1 MSPKK
6 GFEEDIQS
14 YQLET
19 FLNGIP
25 GSVYWKDKNGVYLG
39 CNNTVL
45 VKGNLESKAD
55 IIGKTDFDLWPEMAK
70 AIRKND
76 LAVMRQNKAIEVQE
90 TIVLKSSETLYFS
103 GVKSPLIDIDGNV
116 IGVMGNSVDI
126 TELKLA
132 KQNAEAA
139 NQAKTQFLA
148 LMSHELRIPLS
159 GIISTASILA
169 DSDFTME
176 ETREFG
182 KIIEKSGNYLLSTI
196 NSILDFAKLEA
207 NKFDLSLAPI
217 NIKNLIDEITSTLLA
232 SAKEK
237 DLNLI
242 IDYKICPYTHILS
255 DPLVLRLI
263 FNNLIGNAI
272 KYTVKGSVSVSVKTT
287 KRPKNNL
294 GLLISVKDTGIGI
307 PKDKLVFIFD
317 RFSQIETGYVRKTSR
332 QGTGLGLSIVKKLT
346 DILKGKITVKSKID
360 VGSEFSFTAEFPI
373 QQELDTN
380 SKKPLKHISI
390 LSIENSS
397 KIKNYLSENFSSI
410 ICNNAASSEVV
421 NKVLAAQQV
430 NQVYDVV
437 IFDSELKNPSALQ
450 VLTKLRKIKSEHKIL
465 CLLHFPSRESAL
477 QAPLNGKEFDG
488 VMFKTSKTTDFKKQ
502 LESLWNQWNLQ
513 C

>member
-1 MSPKK
+1 MSTKK
-6 GFEEDIQS
+6 GFEDILS

-19 FLNGIP
+19 FINGIP

-45 VKGNLESKAD
+45 VKGNLKSKAD
-55 IIGKTDFDLWPEMAK
+55 IIGKTDFDVWPEMAK
-70 AIRKND
+70 TIRKKD
-76 LAVMRQNKAIEVQE
+76 LEVMRQEKVLEMEE

-103 GVKSPLIDIDGNV
+103 SVKSPLRDTDGNV

-126 TELKLA
+126 TELRLA

-196 NSILDFAKLEA
+196 DSILDFAKLEA
-207 NKFDLSLAPI
+207 NKFELSVSPI
-217 NIKNLIDEITSTLLA
+217 NIKTLLDEITSTLFA

-237 DLNLI
+237 SLNLTI
-242 IDYKICPYTHILS
+242 AYQICPYTHICS

-272 KYTVKGSVSVSVKTT
+272 KYTIRGSVSVSVKTA
-287 KRPKNNL
+287 KRPKN
-294 GLLISVKDTGIGI
+294 LLSLQISVKDTGIGI
-307 PKDKLVFIFD
+307 PKDKLDYIFD
-317 RFSQIETGYVRKTSR
+317 RFSQVETGYVRKTSR

-346 DILKGKITVKSKID
+346 DILHGKITVKSKVD
-360 VGSEFSFTAEFPI
+360 SGSEFFFSAEFPI
-373 QQELDTN
+373 HQETKAN
-380 SKKPLKHISI
+380 CKKPFKNINI
-390 LSIENSS
+390 LTIENTS
-397 KIKNYLSENFSSI
+397 KIKKYISENFNPI
-410 ICNNAASSEVV
+410 NCNTAASNEVV
-421 NKVLAAQQV
+421 NKILAAQQ
-430 NQVYDVV
+430 NNHTYDVV
-437 IFDSELKNPSALQ
+437 IFDSELTNPSALQ
-450 VLTKLRKIKSEHKIL
+450 ILTKMKKIKSEHNIL
-465 CLLHFPSRESAL
+465 CLLHFPNRENAL
-477 QAPLNGKEFDG
+477 KSSLGNKEFDG
-488 VMFKTSKTTDFKKQ
+488 VMYRPSKPMDFKTQLKSMWKK
-502 LESLWNQWNLQ
+502 WNSQR
-513 C
+513 